1 MNTYIVVS
9 NFGFLTNV
17 SEIKA
22 RTKIGARLKAR
33 KNTCFGLPVKKVTV
47 QKKVEE
53 CDEN

>member
-1 MNTYIVVS
+1 MNTYIVTS

-17 SEIKA
+17 SEVKA
-22 RTKIGARLKAR
+22 RTKFGAKLKAR

-53 CDEN
+53 SEDE